1 MSMDGPTRN
10 LLPRSRRLTTDL
22 MRFAKQVPHCTH
34 SRMVKLGEVMEAR
47 KDLPERVSL
56 AAIFVKAFGLM
67 AQRSTAFRQLF
78 IRWPLE
84 SIYQHDKT
92 VLMMA
97 IAREFRDEPWV
108 FWGRFTAP
116 ESRSLSEIQEQLTR
130 YQTGNVKR
138 VFRQQYQLSAF
149 PALLRRAIWWW
160 NLNVSGRNRA
170 RRTGTAFL
178 STLASHGVEIDN
190 ILSVQT
196 GCFTY
201 GPMNESGQSRVT
213 ICYDHRVMDG
223 ATVAQALEELAVI
236 LSSEILDE
244 LRLLNSTASPR
255 AA

>member
-1 MSMDGPTRN
+1 MNRGYFGAG
-10 LLPRSRRLTTDL
+10 SR
-22 MRFAKQVPHCTH
+22 
-34 SRMVKLGEVMEAR
+34 
-47 KDLPERVSL
+47 
-56 AAIFVKAFGLM
+56 
-67 AQRSTAFRQLF
+67 
-78 IRWPLE
+78 
-84 SIYQHDKT
+84 
-92 VLMMA
+92 
-97 IAREFRDEPWV
+97 
-108 FWGRFTAP
+108 AP
-116 ESRSLSEIQEQLTR
+116 ESRSLTEIQEQLTR

-178 STLASHGVEIDN
+178 STLAGRGVEIDN

-223 ATVAQALEELAVI
+223 ATVAAAMVQLDSILNKEI
-236 LSSEILDE
+236 LSE
-244 LRLLNSTASPR
+244 LLALADSPAKR
-255 AA
+255 VA